1 MKGNTNM
8 DNTGTSGDISAAKCP
23 ICYQEGPIGELK
35 ARVNTLTNNMDKI
48 DHKTSDILTLLR
60 TNNENNVIKQT
71 ELFQSFRSIE
81 AMLQQEIIA
90 RKDISKSQQKI
101 SEDINEMAVRVN
113 RIELVVGNIRS
124 DLADTKRAIRD
135 DNEHMATRV
144 RHLEKVSYYVYALG
158 AVIVAITFVIIYGA
172 QLFRIVKPENDT
184 YNKTEMRK

>member
-23 ICYQEGPIGELK
+23 ICYQEGSIGELK

>member
-1 MKGNTNM
+1 MDSTVTS
-8 DNTGTSGDISAAKCP
+8 DNTTANKCP
-23 ICYQEGPIGELK
+23 ICYQEGLIGELK

-81 AMLQQEIIA
+81 AMLMQEITA
-90 RKDISKSQQKI
+90 RKDMSRGQQKI

-113 RIELVVGNIRS
+113 RIELDVSNMRS

-135 DNEHMATRV
+135 DNEHMTTRV
-144 RHLEKVSYYVYALG
+144 KHLEKVSYYVYALG

-172 QLFRIVKPENDT
+172 QLFRIVRPENDT